1 MSMSRP
7 SLTFAWNTVR
17 SEAALPQF
25 EPGWVWLVGAGPG
38 DAGLLTLHALNALQQ
53 ADIVVYDALV
63 DEGILKLARPG
74 AVVEYAGKRG
84 GKPSPKQRDISL
96 RLIEWARAGKRVL
109 RLKGGDPFLFGR
121 GGEEAI
127 ELAAAG
133 IAFEVVPGI
142 TSAQGCAARLRMP
155 LTHREVAT
163 GVRFV
168 TGHCRSDRPLDLDW
182 KGLADGNTTVVVY
195 MGLANIA
202 EIAAELMAHGRGGD
216 TPVCAVSKGTQRDQ
230 AHIVSR
236 LDRIATDA
244 AAAALPS
251 PVLFIIGEVVNLAAT
266 IGNASHAFAEDIGL
280 GAR

>member
-1 MSMSRP
+1 MSARKNGRV
-7 SLTFAWNTVR
+7 L
-17 SEAALPQF
+17 
-25 EPGWVWLVGAGPG
+25 LVGAGPG
-38 DAGLLTLHALNALQQ
+38 DPDLMTVKALRELSAAEVVVFDRLVSPEILAL
-53 ADIVVYDALV
+53 APSTAEMIDV
-63 DEGILKLARPG
+63 
-74 AVVEYAGKRG
+74 GKRAG
-84 GKPSPKQRDISL
+84 SHPMPQHEINRLLVSL
-96 RLIEWARAGKRVL
+96 GRTGRRIV

-195 MGLANIA
+195 MGLAKIA
-202 EIAAELMAHGRGGD
+202 EIATELMAHGRGGA

-230 AHIVSR
+230 THIVSR
-236 LDRIATDA
+236 LDRIAADA

-251 PVLFIIGEVVNLAAT
+251 PVLFIIGEVVGLAAT
-266 IGNASHAFAEDIGL
+266 IGNASHAFAEDIGVA
-280 GAR
+280 AR

>member
-1 MSMSRP
+1 MSARMKGRV
-7 SLTFAWNTVR
+7 L
-17 SEAALPQF
+17 
-25 EPGWVWLVGAGPG
+25 LVGAGPG
-38 DAGLLTLHALNALQQ
+38 DPDLITVKALRAL
-53 ADIVVYDALV
+53 AAAEVVVFDRLVSPEILALAPATAEMIDV
-63 DEGILKLARPG
+63 
-74 AVVEYAGKRG
+74 GKRAG
-84 GKPSPKQRDISL
+84 SHPMPQHEIN
-96 RLIEWARAGKRVL
+96 RLLVRLGQTGRKIV

-133 IAFEVVPGI
+133 VAFEIIPGI

-168 TGHCRSDRPLDLDW
+168 TGHCRADRPLDLEW
-182 KGLADGNTTVVVY
+182 KGLADRNTTVVVY

-236 LDRIATDA
+236 LDRIAADA
-244 AAAALPS
+244 AVATLPS
-251 PVLFIIGEVVNLAAT
+251 PVLFIIGEVVDLAAT
-266 IGNASHAFAEDIGL
+266 IGTAFDAAAEKIDV
-280 GAR
+280 AAQ